1 MSEIWKE
8 IPDSKGWMVSSEGR
22 IKNSNGEVVEPKN
35 SMGYQRVSYNGHRE
49 WVHILVA
56 KAFLPNPFN
65 KPQVDHRNDIRN
77 DNRASNLQWCTA
89 RENTMFAAKAGKFK
103 NGGKKRAI
111 VAINILTKEEKY
123 FDTQADAEKK
133 LGIHN
138 SEINKALRGER
149 KTSHGY
155 KFFYLDEYKDKL
167 NVITYMKWAYTTDDR
182 QLSLFD
188 EGMSNANRTD

>member
-1 MSEIWKE
+1 MCEIWRE
-8 IPDSKGWMVSSEGR
+8 IEDSNGWMVSSEGN
-22 IKNSNGEVVEPKN
+22 IKNSSGELVKPKS
-35 SMGYQRVSYNGHRE
+35 SMGYLRVSYNGHRE

-56 KAFLPNPFN
+56 KAFIANPFN
-65 KPQVDHRNDIRN
+65 KPQVDHKNDVRN

-103 NGGKKRAI
+103 NGGRKRAI
-111 VAINILTKEEKY
+111 VAVNILTKEEKY
-123 FDTQADAEKK
+123 FEAQADAEKE

-149 KTSHGY
+149 KSSHGY
-155 KFFYLDEYKDKL
+155 KFFYLDEYKKEL
-167 NVITYMKWAYTTDDR
+167 NIANYTAWVYGTSNR

-188 EGMSNANRTD
+188 